1 MDWMRRHR
9 SGAALV
15 AMTAFAMTAAPAFAS
30 DAAPANPPAAVAQA
44 TPAPDVL
51 AEIAELKARL
61 LLLEQQQTQQA
72 QNALAD
78 RERAAAEKEAAAKK
92 AAPPQNV
99 VHVGTANT
107 DVRLYALLEA
117 TIGNQ
122 SNSTASGASAYGL
135 PVSWFSGNRWGI
147 DASQKLSQ
155 NPNGLS
161 FIAKLESEYELPS
174 GDMDTP
180 GVLFNRDAW
189 VGIQGKNFGKL
200 TIGRQNTLPR
210 DVANIWADPYIG
222 SQLTT
227 GEGGFTNVNNFKQ
240 IIYYASG
247 GNGANGQ
254 GDTRYDQGI
263 VYKKLFDNGF
273 YVGVGYNFGD
283 ANGPGGPNGSGPISG
298 AGFNR
303 GSTAAAGLGY
313 NGKIA
318 HVSGFY
324 NTTSVLDPKTIG
336 STNNGVQDQSWAL
349 GGNLDWGKYRVNAGY
364 FYYTGGQGAI
374 GRRYDS
380 AWTVSGKL
388 APNKL
393 IDYELGLQ
401 NFYVQ
406 NAAVTGAGFVKR
418 PFQDALSATSATSGT
433 RFTAYGSIIVHP
445 VTNLDVYIAAD
456 DLLTGRGYLDSRA
469 HGSHHETEVVTGT
482 RYRF

>member
-1 MDWMRRHR
+1 M
-9 SGAALV
+9 AAI
-15 AMTAFAMTAAPAFAS
+15 AMTATPAFAS
-30 DAAPANPPAAVAQA
+30 DAAPAKASPTVAQASA
-44 TPAPDVL
+44 TPAPDVQ
-51 AEIAELKARL
+51 AEIADLKARL
-61 LLLEQQQTQQA
+61 LLLEQQQAQSA

-78 RERAAAEKEAAAKK
+78 RERQAAEKDAAAKK
-92 AAPPQNV
+92 PAQNV

-107 DVRLYALLEA
+107 DIRLYALLEA

-122 SNSTASGASAYGL
+122 SNSTATGAAAYGL

-147 DASQKLSQ
+147 DASQKLSKD
-155 NPNGLS
+155 PNGLS

-210 DVANIWADPYIG
+210 DVVNIWGDPYIG
-222 SQLTT
+222 SSLTT

-247 GNGANGQ
+247 GNGAGGQ

-273 YVGVGYNFGD
+273 YVGLGYNFGD
-283 ANGPGGPNGSGPISG
+283 MNGPGGPNGSGPIPG
-298 AGFNR
+298 GGFNR
-303 GSTAAAGLGY
+303 GSTAAAGVGY

-324 NTTSVLDPKTIG
+324 NTTNVLSPATIG
-336 STNNGVQDQSWAL
+336 GTNFGVQDQSWAL
-349 GGNLDWGKYRVNAGY
+349 GGNLDWGKNRLDAGY
-364 FYYTGGQGAI
+364 MYYTGDQGSL
-374 GRRYDS
+374 GRRYDNV
-380 AWTVSGKL
+380 WTVSGKH
-388 APNKL
+388 APNKF

-401 NFYVQ
+401 EFYVK
-406 NAAVTGAGFVKR
+406 NAGVNGAGFVLR
-418 PFQDALSATSATSGT
+418 PYVNALGAAGTVNGT
-433 RFTAYGSIIVHP
+433 RFTAYGSVITHP
-445 VTNLDVYIAAD
+445 VSNLDVYIAGD
-456 DLLTGRGYLDSRA
+456 DLLSGQGYLDSRA
-469 HGSHHETEVVTGT
+469 HGSKHELEIVTGT